1 MFNPIPVR
9 LTADYFL
16 SSGKNV
22 LSRHKSKE
30 DGNCRAWMCEAVLL
44 FARGGL
50 VLKYDQVQCD
60 IFSGILACHAYY
72 LLLRRNII
80 VSQRN
85 TFVS

>member
-1 MFNPIPVR
+1 MFNHIPVR

-22 LSRHKSKE
+22 LSRHKSKGDE
-30 DGNCRAWMCEAVLL
+30 NCRAWMCETVLL

-60 IFSGILACHAYY
+60 IFIDIIALF
-72 LLLRRNII
+72 LLLHWLATVSLRNNI
-80 VSQRN
+80 VI
-85 TFVS
+85 